1 MITEQISQMSAQ
13 ALLDLFILVKTV
25 AVHGPEHPL
34 TLQMAQTLAEHIS
47 QSAPPWKLQFIRSG
61 VFRDMNLLELGG
73 EGYRRARTLGGAMQN
88 LGVHELGIERA
99 VDASTW
105 LRFAVELARG
115 LVAPS
120 QGLESLKLPGLTWRA
135 IAHAGS
141 GHDEADDIDPEL
153 FAITHVALAM
163 RAMERWPSPQPEL
176 WPWRLGLTVLRHL
189 ERAVE
194 ASATASTRAMELAPG
209 GWNPHR
215 RAASMA
221 LHTLIILGEL
231 GQQESQR
238 RACAHVALAIGLSG
252 LSPRAGAA
260 FGQACAIAQR
270 KMLAGLEDFEP
281 ERLPQHYI
289 QSCAFGAQLQGP
301 PTSWLPSM
309 HLLRLLY
316 ELERERC
323 PEGTTLSLTLA
334 DLLAIAAR
342 DMGSSYAP
350 AWVRALIQAHG
361 AWPPGAHVRLADGR
375 AGLVLAVHADSLEL
389 LCQGALI
396 KHPKDDTLRLVST
409 WEASQPALS

>member
-1 MITEQISQMSAQ
+1 MITEQISAASAQ
-13 ALLDLFILVKTV
+13 SLLDLFILVKTV
-25 AVHGPEHPL
+25 AGHGPAHPL

-47 QSAPPWKLQFIRSG
+47 QSATPWSLQFIRSG
-61 VFRDMNLLELGG
+61 VFRDMNLLELNG
-73 EGYRRARTLGGAMQN
+73 EGYRRARTLAAAMNN
-88 LGVHELGIERA
+88 LGFHELRIERD

-105 LRFAVELARG
+105 LRLAIELARA
-115 LVAPS
+115 LMAPS
-120 QGLESLKLPGLTWRA
+120 HGLEQLKLPGLSWRK

-141 GHDEADDIDPEL
+141 GQDDADDIDPEL

-163 RAMERWPSPQPEL
+163 RAMERWPSPQPER

-189 ERAVE
+189 ERAVN
-194 ASATASTRAMELAPG
+194 ASAQAATRAMELAPG
-209 GWNPHR
+209 GWPPHR

-221 LHTLIILGEL
+221 LHALLILGEL
-231 GQQESQR
+231 GQPESAR
-238 RACAHVALAIGLSG
+238 RASAHAALALGLGGMMTRSG
-252 LSPRAGAA
+252 APFSQAA
-260 FGQACAIAQR
+260 AIAQR

-289 QSCAFGAQLQGP
+289 QTCAFADQIQRP
-301 PTSWLPSM
+301 AISWLPST

-323 PEGTTLSLTLA
+323 PKDTTLSLTLA

-342 DMGSSYAP
+342 DMGSVYAP

-375 AGLVLAVHADSLEL
+375 AGLVLTVLDDTLEL
-389 LCQGALI
+389 LCQGSII
-396 KHPKDDTLRLVST
+396 KHPKDHTIGLIST
-409 WEASQPALS
+409 WEATESALT